1 MSKDGRKDG
10 HHIGS
15 SIEYLTH
22 DEHVKKH
29 GGRPKWLIGSN
40 GSWKRDKKRQRRKLN
55 RESSPF
61 AQSRQWEHEMR
72 RRTSR
77 FLKRLAHRAE

>member
-1 MSKDGRKDG
+1 MSKDG

-29 GGRPKWLIGSN
+29 HSEPHRS
-40 GSWKRDKKRQRRKLN
+40 
-55 RESSPF
+55 
-61 AQSRQWEHEMR
+61 
-72 RRTSR
+72 
-77 FLKRLAHRAE
+77 LKRCRGCPYELANGECALSEFPEVGCAREGVKE